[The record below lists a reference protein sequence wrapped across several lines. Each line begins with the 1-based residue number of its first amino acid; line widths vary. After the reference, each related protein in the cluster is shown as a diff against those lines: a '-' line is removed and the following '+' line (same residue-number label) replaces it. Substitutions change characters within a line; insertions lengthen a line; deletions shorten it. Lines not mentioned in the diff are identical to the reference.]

1 MICAFRVGV
10 KWHMNDVKRILND
23 NYLRR
28 ICIFLRIKIS
38 FLGASCLKRKW
49 QDVSQQPTTTT

>member
-1 MICAFRVGV
+1 MICAFRVGVKWHMNGV

-28 ICIFLRIKIS
+28 IYIFS
-38 FLGASCLKRKW
+38 
-49 QDVSQQPTTTT
+49 V

>member
-28 ICIFLRIKIS
+28 IYIFS
-38 FLGASCLKRKW
+38 
-49 QDVSQQPTTTT
+49 V